1 MTSAWS
7 WFIIAFVAINILGSV
22 WLLIINAKTSP
33 GETTGHTW
41 DEDLTEYNKPLP
53 MWWVGLFVITI
64 VFGAGYLVFYPG
76 LGNTAGIG
84 GWTSAK
90 EHDADVAALNA
101 KLDAMFAQYRGKSV
115 DELAKDPNALAIGHG
130 VFANNCAACHGSA
143 ARGAPGY
150 PNLTDDDWLF
160 GGDPETVIKTITDGR
175 TAAMPPWGAVLGD
188 DGVEN
193 VANYVLELSHQKFDA
208 TKAEAGK
215 AKYMTLCIACH
226 GPEGKGNQ
234 AIGAPNLTDDIWL
247 YGGDIASIESSV
259 RNGRGG
265 QMPAWGQL
273 LGPDRIRFVT
283 AWVLAQAPRQA
294 TATNPEAAAKPEVA
308 AGKQ

>member
-7 WFIIAFVAINILGSV
+7 WFIILIVAINIVGSI
-22 WLLIINAKTSP
+22 WLLIINAKTAP
-33 GETTGHTW
+33 GDTTGHVW

-53 MWWVGLFVITI
+53 AWWVGLFVLTI
-64 VFGAGYLVFYPG
+64 VFGAGYLAFYPG

-90 EHDADVAALNA
+90 EHDADVAATNA
-101 KLDAMFAQYRGKSV
+101 KLDKMFAQYRDKTV
-115 DELAKDPNALAIGHG
+115 AELASDPKALEIGHG

-150 PNLTDDDWLF
+150 PNLTDGDWLF
-160 GGDPETVIKTITDGR
+160 GGDPDTVIKTVTDGR

-188 DGVEN
+188 DGVEA
-193 VANYVLELSHQKFDA
+193 VANYVLELSNQKFDA
-208 TKAEAGK
+208 AKAEAGK

-226 GPEGKGNQ
+226 GPQGKGNQ

-247 YGGDIASIESSV
+247 YGGDLATIEASI
-259 RNGRGG
+259 RNGRNG
-265 QMPAWGQL
+265 QMPAWGPII
-273 LGPDRIRFVT
+273 GPDRVRLVA
-283 AWVLAQAPRQA
+283 AWVLAQSQPAKQAGADQPAPA
-294 TATNPEAAAKPEVA
+294 PEGAH
-308 AGKQ
+308 